1 MLLTATPAAPAE
13 TPTLWDLV
21 LDGGYIMIPLALLLL
36 LCIYIFTERCWAVNR
51 AMRHDNSFMKR
62 IRDCVV
68 EGDINNATR
77 LCKKNDSPAA
87 RIVLKGISR
96 IGRPAQEVMMSLEN
110 AGNIEIARLGKGLSW
125 LSTTAAGA
133 PMLGFLG
140 TVVGM
145 MQAFLE
151 MSAAGT
157 ASDISTLSGGISL
170 ALVTTVAGLI
180 VGLIA
185 LFAYNYLVA
194 RLGKA
199 MTELESESMEF
210 MDMLNEPAL

>member
-1 MLLTATPAAPAE
+1 MLLTVASTQ
-13 TPTLWDLV
+13 PTLWSLV

-36 LCIYIFTERCWAVNR
+36 LSIYIFTERCWTISR
-51 AMRHDNSFMKR
+51 ALRDDKTFMKR

-68 EGDINNATR
+68 EGDIDNANR
-77 LCKKNDSPAA
+77 LCRKTETPAA
-87 RIVLKGISR
+87 RLVQKGLSR
-96 IGRPAQEVMMSLEN
+96 IGRPMNDVLMAVEN
-110 AGNIEIARLGKGLSW
+110 TGNIEVSRLGKGLTW

-145 MQAFLE
+145 MDAFYE
-151 MSAAGT
+151 MAAAGT
-157 ASDISTLSGGISL
+157 ASDITTLSGGISL

-180 VGLIA
+180 VGVIA

-194 RLGKA
+194 RLNKV
-199 MTELESESMEF
+199 MTGLESTTMEF
-210 MDMLNEPAL
+210 MDMLNEPAS